1 MRKLFLLAAFFYPI
15 FLFSCKINEDEKTDP
30 TTQTYKVTLNA
41 NGGTMTNGD
50 TTVEKS
56 YSAKYNET
64 INLDTAILLGLSRD
78 GYNFK
83 GWSESEND
91 TQYTSSS
98 DFKDGTALNV
108 RSNIILY
115 AIWSQIEPVY
125 YYVSSNGN
133 DNSGDGTESKPY
145 ATLTKAFKNISS
157 SDNDYVFYVSG
168 SITDSPELKDT
179 YVAPISANSV
189 TISGKT
195 DSGSDSIIGTVSILA
210 PNKVTLKNIT
220 LKGGNGKTVAS
231 YTYGGC
237 LYIASGY
244 GTDGTDGKA
253 NVYLSEVVISGGKAG
268 YGGAVCNKNGNLYID
283 DNCSFFENTAT
294 VSGGAICNDG
304 GSVTINGATISENK
318 AASSAGGI
326 YNNGGIVNLSSG
338 TISKNTAPFG
348 AGIANYG
355 TLNLTGGL
363 ISENTADSRAGGVY
377 NEGIFAF
384 SNGMISKNSA
394 GAKGGGVYNSGDFT
408 LSGGTISENS
418 LSSDS
423 SYGAG
428 VYNEK
433 TFSMTSG
440 EISSNECTNGN
451 GGGLSNAGENAVST
465 ISYGYIRNNTALNG
479 GGIYNEGGSVTMTSV
494 KYLSDV
500 TFSTSPQITG
510 NSASF
515 SGGGAYIK
523 SGTFLIQAGAIDS
536 YGKRTASDGQNYYQ
550 GNKADSGNSWYRE
563 NDGVIKISLYA
574 QNSAAKDVIETKVE
588 QTETFSDADVTVGIS
603 GWIGISE

>member
-1 MRKLFLLAAFFYPI
+1 MRKFFLLTALFYTI
-15 FLFSCKINEDEKTDP
+15 SLFSCKINEDEKTDP
-30 TTQTYKVTLNA
+30 TSQTYKVTLNA
-41 NGGTMTNGD
+41 NGGTMTYGD
-50 TTVEKS
+50 TTATKS
-56 YSAKYNET
+56 YSVKYEESL
-64 INLDTAILLGLSRD
+64 ILDTASVLGLSRED
-78 GYNFK
+78 YNFK
-83 GWSESEND
+83 GWSKSEND

-98 DFKDGTALNV
+98 DFKDGTTLIV
-108 RSNIILY
+108 RSNITLY
-115 AIWSQIEPVY
+115 AIWSQVEPVY
-125 YYVSSNGN
+125 YYVSSSGN

-179 YVAPISANSV
+179 YVEPLSANSV

-195 DSGSDSIIGTVSILA
+195 GSVSDSITGTISILA

-220 LKGGNGKTVAS
+220 LKGGNGKTSAS
-231 YTYGGC
+231 YSYGGC

-244 GTDGTDGKA
+244 GTDGTDGNA
-253 NVYLSEVVISGGKAG
+253 NVYLNGVVISGGNAG
-268 YGGAVCNKNGNLYID
+268 NGGAVCNNHGNLYID
-283 DNCSFFENTAT
+283 DNCSFSKNTAT
-294 VSGGAICNDG
+294 VSGGALYNDG
-304 GSVTINGATISENK
+304 GNVTISGAVISENT
-318 AASSAGGI
+318 ATTSAGGI
-326 YNNGGIVNLSSG
+326 YNKGGIVNLSSG

-355 TLNLTGGL
+355 TFNLKGGV
-363 ISENTADSRAGGVY
+363 ISENTAVSMAGGVY
-377 NEGIFAF
+377 NDGTFAF
-384 SNGMISKNSA
+384 SNGTISKNTA
-394 GAKGGGVYNSGDFT
+394 GEKGSGVYNSGDFT
-408 LSGGTISENS
+408 LSGGTVSENS
-418 LSSDS
+418 LPGEGSS
-423 SYGAG
+423 GAG

-440 EISSNECTNGN
+440 EISSNECSNGN

-563 NDGVIKISLYA
+563 NDGVIKISSYV
-574 QNSAAKDVIETKVE
+574 QNSATKVVTETKAE
-588 QTETFSDADVTVGIS
+588 QTERFSDADVTVGIS